1 MTPGLLR
8 AIALTM
14 IKSSAASG
22 KTDAMIVLRFGLIPR
37 AGYSIDRLKT
47 STGKRKRSIQSTL
60 TI

>member
-1 MTPGLLR
+1 MTAGLLLV
-8 AIALTM
+8 IALTM

-22 KTDAMIVLRFGLIPR
+22 KTDVMIVLRFGHIPR

-47 STGKRKRSIQSTL
+47 SIEKRERSIQSTL